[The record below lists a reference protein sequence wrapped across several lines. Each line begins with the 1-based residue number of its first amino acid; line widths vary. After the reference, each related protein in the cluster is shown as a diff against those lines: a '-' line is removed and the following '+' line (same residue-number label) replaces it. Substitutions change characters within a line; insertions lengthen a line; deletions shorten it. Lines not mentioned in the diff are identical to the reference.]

1 MSRCSVYIVDDHINV
16 RTALAE
22 VLQKDPKIDLIGQS
36 GDVDQVLRDVRQKH
50 PKVVLIEVK
59 RKDGMGLEILRQLSN
74 LSNPPR
80 LIVLTSYPIT
90 WEQDSANRAGAEAYL
105 LKDLDTS
112 ELISI
117 ICEKPVPS

>member
-1 MSRCSVYIVDDHINV
+1 V
-16 RTALAE
+16 RNALAE
-22 VLQKDPKIDLIGQS
+22 VLQKDHSIELVGQS
-36 GDVDQVLRDVRQKH
+36 GDVDQVLRDVGQMN

-74 LSNPPR
+74 MPEPPR
-80 LIVLTSYPIT
+80 LIVLTSYPTT
-90 WEQDSANRAGAEAYL
+90 WEQDSASRAGAEAYL

-117 ICEKPVPS
+117 IHEQTNLS